1 MTFVCTVASLKV
13 PAVIV
18 YKVPTKVLDTE
29 IFPQY
34 KIAGLISGITFIL
47 LFQSGEAFT
56 VKGNKHTYTHTHTHT
71 HTSTPSIETHLDAV
85 RGLI

>member
-1 MTFVCTVASLKV
+1 M
-13 PAVIV
+13 IV
-18 YKVPTKVLDTE
+18 YNVPTKVLDTE

-34 KIAGLISGITFIL
+34 KIAGPISDITFIP

-56 VKGNKHTYTHTHTHT
+56 VKGNKHTYTHAYTHTHTHT